1 MAMALR
7 ERTFTVDEYHRMA
20 QAGILGE
27 DERVELI
34 EGRIVEM
41 NPIGPGHLWSV
52 NRLTRMFARLDGVLV
67 SVQNPIRLDQGSEPE
82 PDLAVVRADA
92 AQDHTPGPA
101 DVLLVIEVADS
112 SLGYDRQVKA
122 SLYARAGVPELWIAD
137 LGGERVEAHRD
148 PSAAGYRTVHLSLRG
163 ERISPLFAPEL
174 SIEVDEIL
182 GQPKREAQSR

>member
-1 MAMALR
+1 MAIPPR

-20 QAGILGE
+20 RAGILGE

-34 EGRIVEM
+34 DGRIVEM

-52 NRLTRMFARLDGVLV
+52 NRLNRIFARQDGVLV
-67 SVQNPIRLDQGSEPE
+67 SVQNPIRLDQSSEPE
-82 PDLAVVRADA
+82 PDLAVIRADA

-122 SLYARAGVPELWIAD
+122 SLYARAGIPELWIAD
-137 LGGERVEAHRD
+137 LGGERVESHRD
-148 PSAAGYRTVHLSLRG
+148 PSAAGYRTVHLFLRG
-163 ERISPLFAPEL
+163 ERISPLFAYEL

-182 GQPKREAQSR
+182 GQPKREA